1 MSNASSDLRKYR
13 TGFLVL
19 GQDHGRGP
27 LPAWLGDGTY
37 PGGRTNGKPVFWSR
51 DSSRPI
57 RNLRKCRTGSL
68 VLVTDHQETGFSAS
82 SLFDLNSE
90 FYTQTRLQQ
99 QKERNFSRNLTS
111 VFIISPTPPER
122 VSAQST
128 FSICD
133 SKIHTQNYEPPHTTI
148 DS

>member
-19 GQDHGRGP
+19 SEDHGRGP
-27 LPAWLGDGTY
+27 LPAWPGDGTY
-37 PGGRTNGKPVFWSR
+37 PGWRTNGKPVFWSR

-68 VLVTDHQETGFSAS
+68 DQQETGFSAS
-82 SLFDLNSE
+82 SLFDLNLE

-99 QKERNFSRNLTS
+99 QKERNFSGNFIS
-111 VFIISPTPPER
+111 VFIISPKPPER

-133 SKIHTQNYEPPHTTI
+133 SKIHTQNYEPLHTTI

>member
-1 MSNASSDLRKYR
+1 V
-13 TGFLVL
+13 TVL
-19 GQDHGRGP
+19 
-27 LPAWLGDGTY
+27 
-37 PGGRTNGKPVFWSR
+37 
-51 DSSRPI
+51 
-57 RNLRKCRTGSL
+57 
-68 VLVTDHQETGFSAS
+68 DHQEAGFSAS

-90 FYTQTRLQQ
+90 FYTQTHLQQ

-133 SKIHTQNYEPPHTTI
+133 SKIHTQNYEPLHTTI